1 MHPPGVLSVIF
12 LISLLSSDLI
22 NALQNEPTRRLEK
35 KSSVDL
41 AVELD
46 ERSARLWD
54 PQISTS
60 EQPDHLIF
68 RHYPLPNFNL
78 DSLKSSRRQFDE
90 NFSWSSISL
99 LSLSRYN
106 LSYILLGG
114 SWSKNVDTPYPRED
128 GIVLL
133 CNFSLAESGQLK
145 FSFPCHDLSEGLE
158 HTSYLGATSA
168 SLQISPSMGLL
179 AYCDPLWRDES
190 QFPAGRCYLQLLH
203 NKNVRPRHE
212 LASFCKAGG
221 KVTEPCMTGFSI
233 DLLTKGSANPSFVD
247 FLKSIHVVVGQ
258 PLAKGCGQ
266 AEILADPFYFPR
278 TYTAYRP
285 NTPQNTLPESYFG
298 YSVAGEYISDVG
310 QSFKTSKEGN
320 SESHLTQ
327 LFKIGH
333 LDGVLTAGGVEFD
346 WQGQIDKEDSFTGFG
361 TSMINVKNIG
371 GQDAVI
377 VGAPYAAKG
386 GRVYLYCIPNN
397 LAVNNNDDRRSV
409 PTQNYNDFI
418 SAQEE
423 NDTLGYSLTALGDI
437 DGDGRETIAI
447 GSPNLRDKEKSGRVY
462 IVRILPNCT
471 FDRRPVQVI
480 QGPDK
485 ATYFGSVLPRRGM
498 DLDFN
503 NWPDLALPV
512 PYCTSCSPMI
522 YASRPHYQAV
532 CRFYQPNWLNSV
544 RIRRNIPIPIK
555 LKIRLIPSK
564 KTEGK
569 NILQLLQSANV
580 TVKDLVHQI
589 IPDLWAKDPVEQRI
603 RLSSFSSLKLNRYN
617 NVLSLK
623 FDLLP
628 QMDVE
633 DIPSLGQPD
642 GDIRIQYRF
651 NIPCP
656 SNAKP
661 IENTNI
667 CSNGAWVN
675 RPRID
680 WSKCSFQLRLTKFIC
695 LPKGRC
701 ESDVFLRVTD
711 EKSGKSVESESTTP
725 TEETVLIYG
734 DKENAFSKLSLDV
747 FNKGPT
753 FAGGV
758 WIKMAFYGNLRFS
771 ALEVE
776 RREGNN
782 GSTQFKPFVCSHSQ
796 NNDSWVACNLGRL
809 EFDPVAA
816 SEPAKRIRLIT
827 FFVTNSNIDYSLPT
841 YVNIS
846 VSSQTY
852 DPQAQKN
859 FVIWNYRLQ
868 HAPKYLIT
876 PGTHAPSSVIDNRT
890 APIIIGPSFHHR
902 ILVDEMGPRIQHTFR
917 LEYMGPTKYLENVTL
932 RLYVPVKL
940 EDKPKPLVYLF
951 NEVRAPLANGIDM
964 EWVSLRPE
972 VKLTSAFDGVN
983 DAFRCWY
990 SDESLVN
997 PNGWIGIDLYDRAVR
1012 RSRRELPA
1020 SMATQ
1025 TFDLLEWDYVGNYSN
1040 TIDAAAGRFNGKY
1053 NYQKVSLRRIPKEV
1067 IQCGRRG
1074 HKFGKPVCVEIYCRL
1089 NNLYQK
1095 RPVQVTVKGWLYAP
1109 TFFQYSTS
1117 DVEIVTSLTVDQ
1129 GAVPKG
1135 VLRSPE
1141 PAGVFHMPQVFYFTK
1156 IKQAIF
1162 YLIPVWPIVV
1172 GLVLGI
1178 LLLTLLVLL
1187 LYRFGF
1193 FRRRKHKLAVSGRRR
1208 WHENMENEA
1217 TKRDADGQ
1225 NGIDED
1231 LDTFGSIRY
1240 AEEAR
1245 KRRLRLRKHPE
1256 VVSILHPNEIRR
1268 ETEMQGQD
1276 NPVVEMEPPT
1286 MHEGNGTVDAIS
1298 PAPPQQQPSQEL
1310 ITNNKPAADTMK
1322 VVGD

>member
-1 MHPPGVLSVIF
+1 MHSPDALFVIL
-12 LISLLSSDLI
+12 LICLLSSDLST
-22 NALQNEPTRRLEK
+22 ALQNDSTHRLEV

-41 AVELD
+41 AAEWD
-46 ERSARLWD
+46 EQNARLWD
-54 PQISTS
+54 PQIGSS
-60 EQPDHLIF
+60 VQPDHLIF
-68 RHYPLPNFNL
+68 RHYPLPQFNL
-78 DSLKSSRRQFDE
+78 DSLKSSRRQFDAS
-90 NFSWSSISL
+90 FSWSSVSL
-99 LSLSRYN
+99 LSLSQYN

-114 SWSKNVDTPYPRED
+114 SWSKHVDTPYPRED
-128 GIVLL
+128 GIVQL
-133 CNFSLAESGQLK
+133 CNFTLSESGQLE
-145 FSFPCHDLSEGLE
+145 FRFPCRDLSEGLK

-168 SLQISPSMGLL
+168 SLQINPSMGLL

-190 QFPAGRCYLQLLH
+190 HFPAGRCYLQLLH
-203 NKNVRPRHE
+203 NKNIRPRHE
-212 LASFCKAGG
+212 LASFCKVGG

-233 DLLTKGSANPSFVD
+233 DLLTKGGANTSFVD
-247 FLKSIHVVVGQ
+247 FLKSIHVIVGQ
-258 PLAKGCGQ
+258 PLAKGFGQ
-266 AEILADPFYFPR
+266 AEILADPFYYPR

-285 NTPQNTLPESYFG
+285 ETLQITLPESYFG
-298 YSVAGEYISDVG
+298 YSVAGEYISVVG
-310 QSFKTSKEGN
+310 HSFKTSN
-320 SESHLTQ
+320 SNDVSQLVQ

-333 LDGVLTAGGVEFD
+333 LEGALTASGVEFD
-346 WQGQIDKEDSFTGFG
+346 WQGQVDKSDSFTGFG
-361 TSMINVKNIG
+361 TSMVNVKNLG
-371 GQDAVI
+371 GQEAVI

-397 LAVNNNDDRRSV
+397 LAVEDNERQYV
-409 PTQNYNDFI
+409 PTQNYKDFI
-418 SAQEE
+418 SAPEE
-423 NDTLGYSLTALGDI
+423 NGAFGYSLTALGDI
-437 DGDGRETIAI
+437 DGDGREAIAI

-462 IVRILPNCT
+462 IVRIQPNCT
-471 FDRRPVQVI
+471 FDRWPVQVI

-485 ATYFGSVLPRRGM
+485 AAYFGSVLPRMGM

-512 PYCTSCSPMI
+512 PYCTSCLPMI
-522 YASRPHYQAV
+522 YVSRPQYHAV

-555 LKIRLIPSK
+555 LKVRLVPSK
-564 KTEGK
+564 RTDEK

-580 TVKDLVHQI
+580 KVIDLIHQI
-589 IPDLWAKDPVEQRI
+589 IPDLWAKEVTEQRV
-603 RLSSFSSLKLNRYN
+603 RLSSFHSVKLNPYN

-642 GDIRIQYRF
+642 GAIRIQYRF

-656 SNAKP
+656 RNAKP
-661 IENTNI
+661 IGNTNI
-667 CSNGAWVN
+667 CSNGVWVN

-680 WSKCSFQLRLTKFIC
+680 WSKCNFQLRLTKFVC

-701 ESDVFLRVTD
+701 ESDVSLRITD
-711 EKSGKSVESESTTP
+711 EKSEKSVESESIAP

-734 DKENAFSKLSLDV
+734 DKEGAFSKLSLDI

-758 WIKMAFYGNLRFS
+758 WINMVFYGNLRFS

-776 RREGNN
+776 RRVGNN
-782 GSTQFKPFVCSHSQ
+782 GSTVFKPFTCSHPQ

-809 EFDPVAA
+809 EFDAATA
-816 SEPAKRIRLIT
+816 SEPAKRVRLTT
-827 FFVTNSNIDYSLPT
+827 FFATTINTDYSLPS

-859 FVIWNYRLQ
+859 FVIWSYRLQ

-876 PGTHAPSSVIDNRT
+876 PGAHAPSSVIDNRT
-890 APIIIGPSFHHR
+890 APVIIGPSFHHR

-917 LEYMGPTKYLENVTL
+917 LEYMGPTKNLENVTI

-940 EDKPKPLVYLF
+940 KDKPKPLVYLF
-951 NEVRAPLANGIDM
+951 NEVRAPLANGVDM
-964 EWVSLRPE
+964 EWISLRPE
-972 VKLTSAFDGVN
+972 VKLTGASDDVN
-983 DAFRCWY
+983 DAIRCWY
-990 SDESLVN
+990 NDESLIN
-997 PNGWIGIDLYDRAVR
+997 PNGWIGIDLSNRAVR
-1012 RSRRELPA
+1012 RYRRELSHSFEANITDP
-1020 SMATQ
+1020 M
-1025 TFDLLEWDYVGNYSN
+1025 EWDYMGNYTSSL
-1040 TIDAAAGRFNGKY
+1040 DAAAGRFNRKNIY
-1053 NYQKVSLRRIPKEV
+1053 RKVSFRRIPKEV
-1067 IQCGRRG
+1067 IQCGRKG
-1074 HKFGKPVCVEIYCRL
+1074 HKFGKPDCVEISCQL
-1089 NNLYQK
+1089 NNLHQK
-1095 RPVQVTVKGWLYAP
+1095 RPVQVTITGWLYAP

-1135 VLRSPE
+1135 ILRSSE

-1178 LLLTLLVLL
+1178 LLLTLLILL

-1208 WHENMENEA
+1208 WHENLDNEA
-1217 TKRDADGQ
+1217 SKRDADKTD
-1225 NGIDED
+1225 GIDGD
-1231 LDTFGSIRY
+1231 LDAFSSIRY

-1256 VVSILHPNEIRR
+1256 VVSILHPDEIQK
-1268 ETEMQGQD
+1268 ETEDRGQD
-1276 NPVVEMEPPT
+1276 NPTVEMEPPT
-1286 MHEGNGTVDAIS
+1286 IHEEDDNLDAIGPVPPKQQRAQEAVTS
-1298 PAPPQQQPSQEL
+1298 KTAPD
-1310 ITNNKPAADTMK
+1310 TTKAARD
-1322 VVGD
+1322 